1 LHHPAAPC
9 RPGTHCDCGA
19 DRFLL
24 HAHTFCS
31 AGLRSKLANT
41 EEHIFMRININADI
55 GESYGKFTIGNDS
68 ELMTLIGSANIAC
81 GMHAGD
87 PSIMVRTIGLAKEH
101 GVSIGAHPGF
111 NDIWGF
117 GRRQIRM
124 NPKDLEYLVTY

>member
-1 LHHPAAPC
+1 
-9 RPGTHCDCGA
+9 
-19 DRFLL
+19 
-24 HAHTFCS
+24 
-31 AGLRSKLANT
+31 
-41 EEHIFMRININADI
+41 MRININADI

-117 GRRQIRM
+117 GR
-124 NPKDLEYLVTY
+124 